1 MRILTPTIVAAVAMP
16 NKVTGSILRLLAA
29 NWSKPNFNF
38 WTAYAY
44 IRKGNSF
51 YQMENIDKIYVLVH
65 PVYEAQRFTRLQSH
79 FQSIGLPNEKIVYGA
94 ATWGSELS
102 SNLVFSVWD
111 PFLRPGVPNLTWK
124 SRFLSKGE
132 ISLVLNFF
140 AAISDAVKQ
149 NYTNVLIFESDVYL
163 RKDFVSR
170 MSDLWKDLSGDWDFV
185 SLGEGIGTR
194 PQGVLASYWSPTH
207 CYKPPHEFVF
217 RCTDSML
224 FRVEFLRKV
233 VQTLLPFRE
242 CLDWEL
248 NYQLAIHR
256 GKALWA
262 DPPLAEQGSS
272 RCREPSLLP
281 A

>member
-1 MRILTPTIVAAVAMP
+1 
-16 NKVTGSILRLLAA
+16 
-29 NWSKPNFNF
+29 
-38 WTAYAY
+38 
-44 IRKGNSF
+44 
-51 YQMENIDKIYVLVH
+51 MENIDKIYVLVH
-65 PVYEAQRFTRLQSH
+65 PEYEKERFTRLVQH
-79 FQSIGLPNEKIVYGA
+79 FNDVGLPSEKIVYGA
-94 ATWGSELS
+94 ATWGSELTS
-102 SNLVFSVWD
+102 SLIFSVWD
-111 PFLRPGVPNLTWK
+111 PFLRAGVPNLTWK
-124 SRFLSKGE
+124 SRCLSKGE

-163 RKDFVSR
+163 RKDFTAR
-170 MSDLWKDLSGDWDFV
+170 MKDVWSDLSGDWDYV

-194 PQGVLASYWSPTH
+194 PQGVLASYWAKTR
-207 CYKPPHEFVF
+207 CYTPPHQFVF

-233 VQTLLPFRE
+233 LTTILPFRE

-248 NYQLAIHR
+248 NYQMVFHK
-256 GKALWA
+256 GKPYWA

-272 RCREPSLLP
+272 RSREPSLLP

>member
-1 MRILTPTIVAAVAMP
+1 
-16 NKVTGSILRLLAA
+16 
-29 NWSKPNFNF
+29 
-38 WTAYAY
+38 
-44 IRKGNSF
+44 
-51 YQMENIDKIYVLVH
+51 MENIDKIYVLVH
-65 PVYEAQRFTRLQSH
+65 PEYEKERFTRLQHHIASV
-79 FQSIGLPNEKIVYGA
+79 GLPKEKVAYGA

-102 SNLVFSVWD
+102 ASTVFTVWD

-124 SRFLSKGE
+124 SRCLSKGE
-132 ISLVLNFF
+132 ISLVMNFF
-140 AAISDAVKQ
+140 AAISDAVKHD
-149 NYTNVLIFESDVYL
+149 YKTIIILESDVYL
-163 RKDFVSR
+163 RNDFVPR
-170 MSDLWKDLSGDWDFV
+170 MNDLWKDLSGAWDFV

-194 PQGVLASYWSPTH
+194 PNEVPASYWATTR
-207 CYKPPHEFVF
+207 CYSPPHEFVF

-248 NYQLAIHR
+248 NYQIALHR
-256 GKALWA
+256 GKAFWA